1 MVPIPADVAA
11 LVDAATPAV
20 RRRDAGTLLE
30 LMSRV
35 TGETPHRWGTIVG
48 FGSYHSRYASGR
60 EGDAPAAG
68 FAPRKAAMSIYLSD
82 GIESHAA
89 ELARLGPHTHGVGC
103 LYVKDLA
110 ALDLDVLEAIIAASY
125 ARLTAGTFGG
135 HTRDATSHDTPA
147 SGDALPK
154 VGAPAARA
162 FRAAGYE
169 TLSSLAGADRRALL
183 SLHGV
188 GPRGLAIVDAALA
201 AAGHEPL
208 T

>member
-48 FGSYHSRYASGR
+48 FGSYHYRYASGR

-154 VGAPAARA
+154 VGAPAARSSPSTA
-162 FRAAGYE
+162 SGPAASR
-169 TLSSLAGADRRALL
+169 SSTQPWPPPVTNRSPEAATRRSPDDQRGAQLRR
-183 SLHGV
+183 S
-188 GPRGLAIVDAALA
+188 P
-201 AAGHEPL
+201 
-208 T
+208 